1 MEETSFSTAIEVEKA
16 PAQVF
21 EAINDVRGWWS
32 QNLIGKTDELNAT
45 FSHRDR
51 YLLVTFKI
59 VQLSPQKIVW
69 QVVSSHIN
77 MFLDNLQE
85 WVGTKIV
92 FDISESN
99 HKTQIKFTHEGLIP
113 QFECHK
119 VCSKAWGFFITSS
132 LKNFIESGKG
142 DPISDDYAS
151 FTTSITVAKSAEEVY
166 EAVNNVRGWWL
177 GDIQGDTSNLNAE
190 FKFYEGNMLEFHFRI
205 IEAVPHKRIVWL
217 VLDQNFRNTEK
228 QEWKGTTIHFEISRQ
243 DGQTQLRFTHLGLVP
258 TLDSYE
264 PCQNA
269 WGNYIN
275 ISLHNMIT
283 EGKGQPN
290 KW

>member
-1 MEETSFSTAIEVEKA
+1 MEDKSFNIAIEVEK
-16 PAQVF
+16 PTTEVF

-32 QNLIGKTDELNAT
+32 ENLIGKTDKLNTT

-51 YLLVTFKI
+51 YLTVTFKI
-59 VQLSPQKIVW
+59 TEMSQRKIVW
-69 QVVSSHIN
+69 EVVSSHNN
-77 MFLDNLQE
+77 MFLDNLHE
-85 WVGTKIV
+85 WEGTRIV
-92 FDISESN
+92 FEISEN
-99 HKTQIKFTHEGLIP
+99 DHRTRIRFTHEGLTP

-119 VCSKAWGFFITSS
+119 VCSKAWGFFINTS
-132 LKNFIESGKG
+132 LKNFIETGKG
-142 DPISDDYAS
+142 DIISNDYAS
-151 FTTSITVAKSAEEVY
+151 FTTSITVNKPAEELY

-177 GDIQGDTSNLNAE
+177 EDIQGDTSNLNGE
-190 FKFYEGNMLEFHFRI
+190 FKYYEGKIIEFHFRI
-205 IEAVPHKRIVWL
+205 IEMVPHERIVWL
-217 VLDQNFRNTEK
+217 VQDQNFKNTEK
-228 QEWKGTTIHFEISRQ
+228 QEWKGTTILFEISEQ
-243 DGQTQLRFTHLGLVP
+243 EDGTRLRFTHLGLVL

-275 ISLHNMIT
+275 VSLRNLIT